1 MKELEND
8 LELSAMLSCTKSI
21 ELLDKGAKKRVVN
34 YLISRF
40 DLDVDLKKEESKND
54 AKPASNREEKTNKK
68 KTSKQGARIA
78 PKNLQSYKL
87 LNDINLY
94 PTDKENLKDFYGKYI
109 SKTFFENNLLYVF
122 YLEKMLKVSEITVD
136 HVYTCYKKTGQKVP
150 GNLYQS
156 LADTR
161 KLKGWIDTKNMNDLK
176 VSIQGE
182 NHVDHEMVHSEP
194 SK

>member
-1 MKELEND
+1 MKELEKD
-8 LELSAMLSCTKSI
+8 LELSAMLNCTKSL
-21 ELLDKGAKKRVVN
+21 EELDKGAKKRVIN

-40 DLDVDLKKEESKND
+40 DLDVELKNDESKEE
-54 AKPASNREEKTNKK
+54 AKSVAKGAEKGIKK
-68 KTSKQGARIA
+68 KTKQSARIA
-78 PKNLQSYKL
+78 PKNLQSFKL
-87 LNDINLY
+87 LNDLNLY
-94 PTDKENLKDFYGKYI
+94 PTDKENLKDFYGKYL

-122 YLEKMLKVSEITVD
+122 YLEKTLKISEISVD

-182 NHVDHEMVHSEP
+182 NYVDHEMVHKEP